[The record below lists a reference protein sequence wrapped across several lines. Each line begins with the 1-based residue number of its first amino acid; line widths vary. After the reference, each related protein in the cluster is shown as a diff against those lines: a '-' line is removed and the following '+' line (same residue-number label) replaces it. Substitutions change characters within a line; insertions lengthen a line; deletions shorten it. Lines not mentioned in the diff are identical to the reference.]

1 MSGTCTATLVGDYCW
16 FGILASLDIIIY
28 STHNYT
34 MSAEMCPHSAA
45 PFPRAPGRAT
55 RELASQL
62 NGAGHVDLTS
72 SLRLFDRVARKEFR
86 SILVDQGNR
95 IQKLGQAEERK
106 DDHCRHQIGLGCLQ
120 QNTVLLRTLHHVKP
134 EEAGQ
139 QTINTLL
146 LLNLGGSCVKLDIS
160 NINNNGRRTDLGQ
173 PLVRCSASN
182 AELIATP
189 NGFHSPYSRDLVKK
203 SML

>member
-1 MSGTCTATLVGDYCW
+1 MAQQNRGRTES
-16 FGILASLDIIIY
+16 ILGSQ
-28 STHNYT
+28 
-34 MSAEMCPHSAA
+34 SAEMCPHSAA

-72 SLRLFDRVARKEFR
+72 SLRLFDRAARKEFR
-86 SILVDQGNR
+86 SMLVDQGNR

-106 DDHCRHQIGLGCLQ
+106 DVHCRHQIGLGCLQ

-146 LLNLGGSCVKLDIS
+146 LLNLGGSCVKLNIS